1 MTIPTIFETCRPRAD
16 VLRGAI
22 TEADFAADL
31 AQVIV
36 GKGNEEYLDPG
47 RFFAN
52 TYPTRGLKNLLAN
65 VCRRLAVAGGWRWRD
80 CSCSTRRLPRSV
92 PSADA

>member
-36 GKGNEEYLDPG
+36 GKGTEEYLDQG

-65 VCRRLAVAGGWRWRD
+65 VCRWRD
-80 CSCSTRRLPRSV
+80 CSCSTRRAPGRGRHRLPRSV